1 MEVELIE
8 NTGRLSRIQKE
19 WNELLRRSDQA
30 DFFVLPQWFFSWWEI
45 YGADRSLYSIALWE
59 DQVLCGLLLLYKIK
73 KGPFRLIT
81 FAGSPHG
88 SDRMDFILMKGVEKQ
103 CLTAFVQWL
112 YKRTDWDIV
121 ALRDF
126 GPFPNNPDMLSDIVT
141 QQHKRCHVSGE
152 LPNYYLRLRDYK
164 NFDHYFKNKV
174 GKNGRR
180 NLRKQSNRLNRLTDF
195 KWEFL
200 NGIDEKTVCEM
211 KELDTVK
218 SSRGL
223 KGMSAFS
230 NPGNESFLK
239 RLSREKINREN
250 ILFFCL
256 RINGKLAG
264 YALSFKF
271 GNRLLGYQTSF
282 DKAYAG
288 FSIGVQMMYKLI
300 EYAFMKDYSEL
311 DFLKGDEAYKK
322 LYSQHFRENKRV
334 QFYNRGLKSL
344 ILYIYNGRIKP
355 LRTKLAKHRSFST
368 LFPAR
373 LRGKWDV

>member
-8 NTGRLSRIQKE
+8 NTGRLSKIQKA
-19 WNELLRRSDQA
+19 WHDLLRCSART
-30 DFFVLPQWFFSWWEI
+30 DFFVLPQWFFSWWDI
-45 YGADRSLYSIALWE
+45 YGTGRNLYCIALWE

-81 FAGSPHG
+81 FAGYPHG
-88 SDRMDFILMKGVEKQ
+88 SDRMDFILMKGMENE
-103 CLTAFVQWL
+103 CLSAFVKWL
-112 YKRTDWDIV
+112 YKRADWDIV

-126 GPFPNNPDMLSDIVT
+126 GPFPNNSKILSDIVI
-141 QQHKRCHVSGE
+141 QQHERCHVSGE
-152 LPNYYLRLRDYK
+152 LPNYYLPLHDYK
-164 NFDHYFKNKV
+164 NFDHYYKNKV

-211 KELDTVK
+211 KELDTLK

-230 NPGNESFLK
+230 NPGNEPFLK

-271 GNRLLGYQTSF
+271 KNRLLGYQTSF
-282 DKAYAG
+282 DKAYAK
-288 FSIGVQMMYKLI
+288 FSIGVQMMHKLI
-300 EYAFMKDYSEL
+300 EYAFMEDYSEL

-322 LYSQHFRENKRV
+322 LYSELFRKNKRV
-334 QFYNRGLKSL
+334 QFYNKGFKSL
-344 ILYIYNGRIKP
+344 ILYIYNGKIKP
-355 LRTKLAKHRSFST
+355 LRIRLAKHRFFTT
-368 LFPAR
+368 LFSAR
-373 LRGKWDV
+373 LRGTWDI